1 MNSPRGLR
9 SRISRNLPLETVPP
23 MLIRPALHRDHDAI
37 WSILEPVI
45 RADETYTLPCNMT
58 EADALVYWIASNREA
73 FITEADG

>member
-1 MNSPRGLR
+1 
-9 SRISRNLPLETVPP
+9 

-45 RADETYTLPCNMT
+45 RAGETYTLPCNMT